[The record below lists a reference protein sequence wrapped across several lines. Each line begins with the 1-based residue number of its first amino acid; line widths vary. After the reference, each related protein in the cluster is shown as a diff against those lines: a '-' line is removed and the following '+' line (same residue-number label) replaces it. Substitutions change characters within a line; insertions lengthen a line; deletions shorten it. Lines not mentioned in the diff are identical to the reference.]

1 MDNIIKLILLFLFFG
16 FIFQKFG
23 KNWKFHLV
31 LNILMYGF
39 FLYLWFIMLIPKSH
53 IEHRG
58 DPGLGFGLLTIWL
71 APIFILINL
80 FSIFYAKK
88 INDKKIYRI
97 NIIALIFC
105 FLHIVLFLII
115 TSIASSLFN

>member
-1 MDNIIKLILLFLFFG
+1 
-16 FIFQKFG
+16 
-23 KNWKFHLV
+23 
-31 LNILMYGF
+31 
-39 FLYLWFIMLIPKSH
+39 MLIPKSH

-97 NIIALIFC
+97 NRAGIVNISNFKKIACIF
-105 FLHIVLFLII
+105 IRYKI
-115 TSIASSLFN
+115 